1 MMRSKI
7 VDRGFQYPSAPSHRA
22 ARDLTAAA
30 VAAACLSACLVVS
43 LAMLSIRFVS
53 AIA

>member
-7 VDRGFQYPSAPSHRA
+7 VDRGFQYPSAPTRRA
-22 ARDLTAAA
+22 AHDLTAAA
-30 VAAACLSACLVVS
+30 IAAACLSVCLVVS
-43 LAMLSIRFVS
+43 LAILSIRFVG

>member
-7 VDRGFQYPSAPSHRA
+7 VDRGFHYPSAPSYRA

-30 VAAACLSACLVVS
+30 VAAACLSACLAVS

>member
-7 VDRGFQYPSAPSHRA
+7 VDRGFQYPCAPTRRA
-22 ARDLTAAA
+22 AHDLTAA

-53 AIA
+53 ALA